1 MNCPVITYLA
11 PTSLRIR
18 RQLGDQHRRE
28 PALQGV
34 EVLLVLPERAAVH
47 KRKHGDSRPGILAA
61 RLPGQPTDQPRHRRA
76 YRYDSPTHIRS
87 SVRESGACLL
97 APPALRRVRLAAAPL
112 CAPPSAADRASGRR
126 ARARDGTTPA
136 VSPSPPPPTPPPR
149 PTSNAPSR
157 GGPPAPPACTS
168 RRG

>member
-97 APPALRRVRLAAAPL
+97 APPALRRVRLAAALP
-112 CAPPSAADRASGRR
+112 CA
-126 ARARDGTTPA
+126 
-136 VSPSPPPPTPPPR
+136 PR
-149 PTSNAPSR
+149 PTADPASSPGAAVSSSAPGTPRS
-157 GGPPAPPACTS
+157 
-168 RRG
+168 